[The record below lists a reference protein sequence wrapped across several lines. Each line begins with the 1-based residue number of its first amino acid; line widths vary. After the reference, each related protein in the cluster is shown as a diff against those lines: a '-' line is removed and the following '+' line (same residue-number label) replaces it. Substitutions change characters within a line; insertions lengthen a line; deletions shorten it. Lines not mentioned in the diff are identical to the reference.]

1 MPVREPPPKNRLG
14 TVDFPDRDYAGLG
27 TVFSNAPAW
36 KPFETWVNCMD
47 KSLPRSTRIDI
58 PTKARKELVALLNPI
73 LGSLLDL
80 WSQVKQ
86 AHWNIHGAN
95 FIAIHEFLDKLADSL
110 TDQVDE
116 VAERIVQLGGVAEG
130 TIRMGAKSTIL
141 KESESGVL
149 PIPSALEALADRY
162 AKIGAL
168 IRKEIEHSDELG
180 DPNTADIL
188 TGIGND
194 LDKNLW
200 FIESHLGKS

>member
-1 MPVREPPPKNRLG
+1 
-14 TVDFPDRDYAGLG
+14 
-27 TVFSNAPAW
+27 
-36 KPFETWVNCMD
+36 MD

-86 AHWNIHGAN
+86 AHWNIHGAT
-95 FIAIHEFLDKLADSL
+95 FIAIHEFLDKIADSL
-110 TDQVDE
+110 VDQVDE

-130 TIRMGAKSTIL
+130 TIRMGSKSTIL
-141 KESESGVL
+141 KESETGVL
-149 PIPSALEALADRY
+149 PIPSALEGLADRF

-200 FIESHLGKS
+200 FIESHLGK

>member
-1 MPVREPPPKNRLG
+1 MKNRSRA
-14 TVDFPDRDYAGLG
+14 VDFADAHYAWIGN
-27 TVFSNAPAW
+27 FCWKAPLLE
-36 KPFETWVNCMD
+36 PFETWVNCMD

-58 PTKARKELVALLNPI
+58 PAKARKELVAILNPI

-86 AHWNIHGAN
+86 AHWNIHGAT
-95 FIAIHEFLDKLADSL
+95 FIAIHEFLDKIADSL
-110 TDQVDE
+110 VDQVDE

-130 TIRMGAKSTIL
+130 TIRMGSKSTIL
-141 KESESGVL
+141 KESETGVL
-149 PIPSALEALADRY
+149 PIPSALEGLADRF

-168 IRKEIEHSDELG
+168 MRKEIEHSDELG

-200 FIESHLGKS
+200 FIESHLGK